1 MGQSNAS
8 LGAPVGRDVVKVLW
22 LAPVSGDAETSSAE
36 PACQTECGR
45 NGKLASAKDLQREG
59 MAPAQ
64 ARNAGEVRV
73 AGQPFA
79 TMLDGQG
86 GVENI
91 R

>member
-8 LGAPVGRDVVKVLW
+8 LGAPLGRDVVKVLW

-36 PACQTECGR
+36 CGR
-45 NGKLASAKDLQREG
+45 NGKLASAKELQREG